1 MKVTF
6 RSSFLRDLKKIRDR
20 AVLAAVKLVL
30 EQLETAD
37 ALEAIPE
44 LRKLAGASGF
54 YRIKVGDYRI
64 GLSISDGV
72 LECVRCLHRR
82 DIYKRFP

>member
-37 ALEAIPE
+37 TLEAIPE